1 MALALIGLVPLL
13 LGLLFELVVVAPLR
27 VPLDQ
32 TPLFFPW
39 QVRIRSCVFRPQ
51 FPLCRINYLFLFSQ
65 DWALGVLHMKII
77 CAVTMMGPNWWL
89 KRNLEQVP
97 HVWAALQCT
106 FVLTVLMS
114 LFSLL
119 RV

>member
-39 QVRIRSCVFRPQ
+39 QVSQSVTFQFRFQ
-51 FPLCRINYLFLFSQ
+51 RLAAALILLFFLFK

-89 KRNLEQVP
+89 KRALEQVRRC
-97 HVWAALQCT
+97 Q
-106 FVLTVLMS
+106 FVDS
-114 LFSLL
+114 NIPCSF
-119 RV
+119 

>member
-1 MALALIGLVPLL
+1 M
-13 LGLLFELVVVAPLR
+13 VAPLR

-39 QVRIRSCVFRPQ
+39 QVREPQSCHTFLSPS
-51 FPLCRINYLFLFSQ
+51 LLSNLKTAISLFLEQ

-89 KRNLEQVP
+89 KRALEQVTHNDLIHQP
-97 HVWAALQCT
+97 AKAVLPCT
-106 FVLTVLMS
+106 SSRSACLVVKCCS
-114 LFSLL
+114 NYSPC
-119 RV
+119 RS